1 MKILIVG
8 GGKPLYFI
16 CRSLL
21 AKGHEVVIINRDRA
35 ECALLV
41 QQLNAKVVF
50 GDASDPKVIEE
61 AGVRSA
67 EAVLAITPND
77 QDNLVICQLAG
88 REYGVPRTVALANDP
103 DNVEIFRRLHI
114 GAACTTELIGSLVEQ
129 RVLTADV
136 QSLLP
141 VAEGKVNLTE
151 VTLRE
156 DSPASGLTLRE
167 VRLPEGS
174 LIAVLV
180 RGEDVLV
187 PRGETRLAAGDR
199 AVVLSLPENHAD
211 VLRRIMGARA

>member
-16 CRSLL
+16 CRSLV
-21 AKGHEVVIINRDRA
+21 AKGHEAVIINRDRA
-35 ECALLV
+35 ECEVLV

-50 GDASDPKVIEE
+50 GDASDPKVLEE

-77 QDNLVICQLAG
+77 QDNLVICQLAE
-88 REYGVPRTVALANDP
+88 REYGVSRAVALANDP
-103 DNVEIFRRLHI
+103 DNVETFRRLHVE
-114 GAACTTELIGSLVEQ
+114 AACTTELIGSLVEQ
-129 RVLTADV
+129 RVLAADV
-136 QSLLP
+136 QSLVP

-156 DSPASGLTLRE
+156 DSPASGLTLRDI
-167 VRLPEGS
+167 RLPEGA

-199 AVVLSLPENHAD
+199 VVVLSLPDNHAD